1 MLIPQAGALYMYMYS
16 NPVRQSL
23 GCVNFQKCRSIIR
36 RAYAACTAGISK
48 AQAECNKTTA
58 DLGALYMQ
66 TQWFLRNSH
75 LERYAPDHVKEQHLQ
90 RKRQIPLGGTETPYV
105 TNRARDQR
113 PML

>member
-1 MLIPQAGALYMYMYS
+1 MYGDT
-16 NPVRQSL
+16 VTRL
-23 GCVNFQKCRSIIR
+23 CLQKCRSIIR